1 MLRRLDV
8 NSPWRSLSTGFWASD
23 FPLGKR
29 TIVYGH
35 NGSGKSTVAELLLSL
50 AESNSAVGVIW
61 EDEKGHK
68 TTVRAG
74 GTSPSPHMAVYTRKW
89 VEENLSAFLDGACA
103 AAIVTLGKEAIDA
116 KGEEERLL
124 GEVDRLN
131 SEAREAKKSQGSA
144 EKELEEL
151 AKAVQER
158 IISELQTFDYQHFT
172 RSRYSIP
179 TIKENLRSYKG
190 DVPDATSHTE
200 ALQRLGE
207 GAPSPVAEVS
217 APPSAVASDLEVLAN
232 LLSET
237 PTRVAIEALE
247 NSTASQAWVEQ
258 GLQLHTERDECLF
271 CAGAIT
277 PERRAQLARH
287 FDESWLD
294 IRGRAKRLKE
304 AVTQEKTALTTWIA
318 SIPDSS
324 RLASDLQAG
333 YELAAERLFAEV
345 GERET
350 ACKRVEASLDLKIA
364 DPSCRPEPPEWSVL
378 GSPPTTTVLRQA
390 ISEHNRQVRD
400 HAELS
405 AGRKKIVLDHIVGSQ
420 AVAFRDLG
428 RQVKTHAENVS
439 ASGKAAQ
446 LAEKNL
452 EQVRQAKFTTKDMAD
467 TLTRDLARVY
477 GKDHISVAV
486 TEDGKSYAC
495 RRGDQPGTC
504 LSDGERTTLSLLY
517 FLRNLEDQQTP
528 GVDKAQRIVV
538 IDDPSSSLDR
548 EALFATHQ
556 WLFDTLEEKFG
567 QYIVLTHDFGL
578 LRLFLLSHKGKWGKS
593 MKRIQDNDRTERLF
607 PRVAF
612 LEIYASAIDGQRTS
626 KVGALPQ
633 VLVKNTSE
641 YTYLFSMVMAG
652 VLDSEDHERLFL
664 LPNAARRVLEIF
676 ASYKAP
682 HRTDFAAQLEVLVQ
696 AQSGEPY
703 RDVFGFCNKHSHG
716 EGSES
721 VDVLDARA
729 VHGQIRRCMQFLR
742 DSDPTHF
749 ERMCTAAEIDPTS
762 LP

>member
-1 MLRRLDV
+1 MLRRIDV
-8 NSPWRSLSTGFWASD
+8 KAPWRSLTTGFWASE

-35 NGSGKSTVAELLLSL
+35 NGSGKSTVSELLLSL
-50 AESNSAVGVIW
+50 ADSSSATGVIW
-61 EDEKGHK
+61 EDEKRHK
-68 TTVRAG
+68 TAVRAG
-74 GTSPSPHMAVYTRKW
+74 GASPSPHMAVYTRRW
-89 VEENLSAFLDGACA
+89 VEENLSAFLDGASA

-116 KGEEERLL
+116 KDEEKRLVGEVERLQ
-124 GEVDRLN
+124 
-131 SEAREAKKSQGSA
+131 SEAREAKTSQDSA
-144 EKELEEL
+144 EKKLKAL
-151 AKAVQER
+151 AKEVQER

-179 TIKENLRSYKG
+179 KIEDNLRAYRG
-190 DVPDATSHTE
+190 GFPDATSHTE

-207 GAPSPVAEVS
+207 GAPSAVAEVS
-217 APPSAVASDLEVLAN
+217 APPSAVVSDLVVLAD

-237 PTRVAIEALE
+237 PTRVAIAALE
-247 NSTASQAWVEQ
+247 NSSTAQAWVER
-258 GLQLHTERDECLF
+258 GLDLHAYSDECLF
-271 CAGAIT
+271 CAGPIT
-277 PERRAQLARH
+277 AERRAELARH

-294 IRGRAKRLKE
+294 IRGRATRLKE
-304 AVTQEKTALTTWIA
+304 AVMREKKSLAAWM
-318 SIPDSS
+318 SSVPDSTG
-324 RLASDLQAG
+324 LASDLQGA
-333 YELAAERLFAEV
+333 YTLAAERLSVEV
-345 GERET
+345 TERVT
-350 ACKRVEASLDLKIA
+350 ACERVDASLDLKIA
-364 DPSCRPEPPEWSVL
+364 DPSSTPESPEWSVL
-378 GSPPTTTVLRQA
+378 KSPPATTVLTQA
-390 ISEHNRQVRD
+390 IAEHNQQVRD

-405 AGRKKIVLDHIVGSQ
+405 ADRKKTVLDHIVGSQ
-420 AVAFRDLG
+420 AEAFRDLDG
-428 RQVKTHAENVS
+428 QVTTHAATAS
-439 ASGKAAQ
+439 ASAKAAQ
-446 LAEKNL
+446 LAENKL
-452 EQVRQAKFTTKDMAD
+452 DEVRQAKFTTKDMAD

-486 TEDGKSYAC
+486 TEDGKSYEC
-495 RRGDQPGTC
+495 RRGDQPGTD

-556 WLFDTLEEKFG
+556 WLFDTLEKFG

-578 LRLFLLSHKGKWGKS
+578 LRLFLLSYKGMWGKS
-593 MKRIQDNDRTERLF
+593 MKAIRDQNPDELLF

-612 LEIYASAIDGQRTS
+612 LEVYASSADGERTS

-652 VLDSEDHERLFL
+652 VLDSEDHDRLFL

-696 AQSGEPY
+696 AQPGEPY

-749 ERMCTAAEIDPTS
+749 ERMCTAAGIDPTS

>member
-8 NSPWRSLSTGFWASD
+8 KAPWRSLNTGFWAND

-29 TIVYGH
+29 TIAYGH

-50 AESNSAVGVIW
+50 ADSNSATGVVW

-74 GTSPSPHMAVYTRKW
+74 GTSPSPHMAVYTRRW
-89 VEENLSAFLDGACA
+89 VDENLSAFLDGASA

-116 KGEEERLL
+116 KGEEERLV
-124 GEVDRLN
+124 GEVERLQ
-131 SEAREAKKSQGSA
+131 SEAREAKKSQDTA
-144 EKELEEL
+144 EKKL
-151 AKAVQER
+151 KALTKEVQER

-172 RSRYSIP
+172 RNRYSIP
-179 TIKENLRSYKG
+179 KIEENLRTYKG
-190 DVPDATSHTE
+190 GFPDASSHTE

-207 GAPSPVAEVS
+207 GAPSVVAELP
-217 APPSAVASDLEVLAN
+217 APPSAVASDLAVLAD

-247 NSTASQAWVEQ
+247 DSPAVQAWVEQ
-258 GLQLHTERDECLF
+258 GLQLHAETDECQF
-271 CAGAIT
+271 CAAAIT
-277 PERRAQLARH
+277 PERRTQLARH

-294 IRGRAKRLKE
+294 IRGRAKRLKA
-304 AVTQEKTALTTWIA
+304 AVTQEKTSLTTWFT
-318 SIPDSS
+318 SIPDSTKF
-324 RLASDLQAG
+324 ASDLQAAYALG
-333 YELAAERLFAEV
+333 VERLAAEV
-345 GERET
+345 SERVNAYEG
-350 ACKRVEASLDLKIA
+350 VEASLELKIA
-364 DPSCRPEPPEWSVL
+364 DPSSTPDPPEWAVL
-378 GSPPTTTVLRQA
+378 SSPPSTTVLTQA
-390 ISEHNRQVRD
+390 ISEHNQQVRD
-400 HAELS
+400 HADLS
-405 AGRKKIVLDHIVGSQ
+405 ADRKKTVLDHIVGSQ
-420 AVAFRDLG
+420 AEAFRDLDG
-428 RQVKTHAENVS
+428 QVTTHAAKAS
-439 ASGKAAQ
+439 ASAKAAQ
-446 LAEKNL
+446 LAEKKL
-452 EQVRQAKFTTKDMAD
+452 DEVRQAKFTTKDMAD

-495 RRGDQPGTC
+495 RRGDQPGTD

-556 WLFDTLEEKFG
+556 WLFDTLETFG

-578 LRLFLLSHKGKWGKS
+578 LRLFLLSYKGMWGKS
-593 MKRIQDNDRTERLF
+593 MKAIRDQDPSELQF
-607 PRVAF
+607 PRVSF
-612 LEIYASAIDGQRTS
+612 LEIYATTTTGDRTS

-633 VLVKNTSE
+633 VMVKNTSE

-652 VLDSEDHERLFL
+652 VLDSQDHDRLFL
-664 LPNAARRVLEIF
+664 LPNAARRVIEIF

-682 HRTDFAAQLEVLVQ
+682 HRTDFAQQLEVLVQ
-696 AQSGEPY
+696 AQPGEPF
-703 RDVFGFCNKHSHG
+703 RDVFSFCNKHSHG

-721 VDVLDARA
+721 LDLLDARA

-742 DSDPTHF
+742 ESDRTHF
-749 ERMCTAAEIDPTS
+749 ERMCTAAGIDPTS

>member
-8 NSPWRSLSTGFWASD
+8 KTPWRSLNTGFWSSD

-50 AESNSAVGVIW
+50 AESRSATGVIW

-68 TTVRAG
+68 TTVRAA
-74 GTSPSPHMAVYTRKW
+74 GTSPSPHMAVYTRRW
-89 VEENLSAFLDGACA
+89 IDENLSAFLDGASA

-116 KGEEERLL
+116 KGEEERLI
-124 GEVDRLN
+124 GEVDRLQ
-131 SEAREAKKSQGSA
+131 SEAHEA
-144 EKELEEL
+144 EKSRGTAEKKRAAL
-151 AKAVQER
+151 AKEVQER

-179 TIKENLRSYKG
+179 KIEENLRAYKG
-190 DVPDATSHTE
+190 DFPDASSHTE

-207 GAPSPVAEVS
+207 GAPSAVAEVS
-217 APPSAVASDLEVLAN
+217 APPSAVASDLAVLAGV
-232 LLSET
+232 LSET
-237 PTRVAIEALE
+237 PTRVAIAALA
-247 NSTASQAWVEQ
+247 NSSTAQAWVEQ
-258 GLQLHTERDECLF
+258 GLQLHADSDECQF

-277 PERRAQLARH
+277 PERRTQLARH

-294 IRGRAKRLKE
+294 IRGRATQLKD
-304 AVTQEKTALTTWIA
+304 AVTREKTALATWII
-318 SIPDSS
+318 SIPDSTE
-324 RLASDLQAG
+324 LASDLQAAYG
-333 YELAAERLFAEV
+333 LAVERLSAEV
-345 GERET
+345 TERVT
-350 ACKRVEASLDLKIA
+350 ACERVEASLELKIA
-364 DPSCRPEPPEWSVL
+364 DPSGTHEAPEWAVL
-378 GSPPTTTVLRQA
+378 GSPPLTTVLTQA
-390 ISEHNRQVRD
+390 IAEHNQQVHD

-405 AGRKKIVLDHIVGSQ
+405 ADRKKTVLDHIVGSQ
-420 AVAFRDLG
+420 AEAFRDLDG
-428 RQVKTHAENVS
+428 QVFAYAAKAS
-439 ASGKAAQ
+439 ASAKAAR
-446 LAEKNL
+446 LAEKKL
-452 EQVRQAKFTTKDMAD
+452 DEVRQAKFTTKDMAD

-495 RRGDQPGTC
+495 RRGDQPGTD

-528 GVDKAQRIVV
+528 GADKSHRIVV

-556 WLFDTLEEKFG
+556 WLFDTLEKFG

-578 LRLFLLSHKGKWGKS
+578 LRLLLLSYKGMWGKS
-593 MKRIQDNDRTERLF
+593 MKLIRDRDPGELLF
-607 PRVAF
+607 PRVSF
-612 LEIYASAIDGQRTS
+612 LEVYASATDGERTS

-633 VLVKNTSE
+633 VLLKNTSE
-641 YTYLFSMVMAG
+641 YNYLFSMVMAG
-652 VLDSEDHERLFL
+652 VLDSEDHDRLFL

-682 HRTDFAAQLEVLVQ
+682 HRTDFAQQLEVLVQ
-696 AQSGEPY
+696 AQPGEPF
-703 RDVFGFCNKHSHG
+703 RDVFTFCNKHSHG

-742 DSDPTHF
+742 ESDLTHF
-749 ERMCTAAEIDPTS
+749 ERMCTAAGINPTS

>member
-8 NSPWRSLSTGFWASD
+8 KAPWRSLNSGFWSSS

-50 AESNSAVGVIW
+50 AESNSAAGVIW
-61 EDEKGHK
+61 EDEKRHR

-74 GTSPSPHMAVYTRKW
+74 GTSPSLHTAVYTRKW
-89 VEENLSAFLDGACA
+89 VEENLSAFLDGASA

-116 KGEEERLL
+116 KGEEERLV
-124 GEVDRLN
+124 GEVERLR
-131 SEAREAKKSQGSA
+131 SEARDAKKGQDTA
-144 EKELEEL
+144 EKKLKELT
-151 AKAVQER
+151 KSVQER
-158 IISELQTFDYQHFT
+158 IVSELQTFDYQHFT

-179 TIKENLRSYKG
+179 KIEENLRDYKG
-190 DVPDATSHTE
+190 DFPDATKHTE

-207 GAPSPVAEVS
+207 GEPSLVPEVS
-217 APPSAVASDLEVLAN
+217 APPSAVASDLVVLAD

-247 NSTASQAWVEQ
+247 NSPASQAWVEQ
-258 GLQLHTERDECLF
+258 GVQLHTGSDECLF
-271 CAGAIT
+271 CAGMIT

-294 IRGRAKRLKE
+294 IRSRAKRLKE
-304 AVTQEKTALTTWIA
+304 AVTRERTALTTWAA
-318 SIPDSS
+318 SIPDSNG
-324 RLASDLQAG
+324 LTSDLQAV
-333 YELAAERLFAEV
+333 YELAADQLSAEV
-345 GERET
+345 SDHVT
-350 ACKRVEASLDLKIA
+350 ACERVEASLDLKIA
-364 DPSCRPEPPEWSVL
+364 DPSCTPEQPDWSVL
-378 GSPPTTTVLRQA
+378 GSPPATTVLTQA
-390 ISEHNRQVRD
+390 IAEHNQQARD
-400 HAELS
+400 HAGLS
-405 AGRKKIVLDHIVGSQ
+405 ADRKKTVLDHIVGSQ
-420 AVAFRDLG
+420 AVAFRDLDG
-428 RQVKTHAENVS
+428 QITTHAAKAS
-439 ASGKAAQ
+439 ASAKAAQ
-446 LAEKNL
+446 LAEKKL
-452 EQVRQAKFTTKDMAD
+452 EEVRQAKFTTKDMAD

-495 RRGDQPGTC
+495 RRGDQPGTD

-556 WLFDTLEEKFG
+556 WLFDTLEKFG

-578 LRLFLLSHKGKWGKS
+578 LRLFLLSYKGMWGKS
-593 MKRIQDNDRTERLF
+593 MKAIRDQDPGELLF
-607 PRVAF
+607 PRVSF
-612 LEIYASAIDGQRTS
+612 LEIYASATDGERTS

-652 VLDSEDHERLFL
+652 VLDSHDHDRLFL
-664 LPNAARRVLEIF
+664 LPNAARRVIEIF

-682 HRTDFAAQLEVLVQ
+682 HRTDFAQQLEVLVQ
-696 AQSGEPY
+696 AQPGEPY
-703 RDVFGFCNKHSHG
+703 RDVFSFCNKHSHG

-721 VDVLDARA
+721 LDLLDARA

-742 DSDPTHF
+742 ESDPTHF
-749 ERMCTAAEIDPTS
+749 ERMCTAAGIDPTS

>member
-8 NSPWRSLSTGFWASD
+8 QAPWRSLNTGFWASD
-23 FPLGKR
+23 FPLGQR
-29 TIVYGH
+29 TILYGH
-35 NGSGKSTVAELLLSL
+35 NGSGKSTVSELLLSL
-50 AESNSAVGVIW
+50 AESSSATDVIW
-61 EDEKGHK
+61 EDENGHK
-68 TTVRAG
+68 TTVRTG

-89 VEENLSAFLDGACA
+89 VEENLSAFLDGASA

-116 KGEEERLL
+116 KDEEKRLVE
-124 GEVDRLN
+124 EVDRLQ
-131 SEAREAKKSQGSA
+131 SEAREAKKNQDAA
-144 EKELEEL
+144 EKKLKEL

-158 IISELQTFDYQHFT
+158 IVSELQTFDYQHFT

-179 TIKENLRSYKG
+179 KIEENLRDYKG
-190 DVPDATSHTE
+190 GFPDATSHTE

-207 GAPSPVAEVS
+207 GEPSPVAEVS
-217 APPSAVASDLEVLAN
+217 TPPSAVASDLAALADI
-232 LLSET
+232 LSET
-237 PTRVAIEALE
+237 PTRVAIESLDK
-247 NSTASQAWVEQ
+247 SSASQAWVER
-258 GLQLHTERDECLF
+258 GLDLHAESDECLF

-277 PERRAQLARH
+277 SERRTQLARH
-287 FDESWLD
+287 FDESWLNM
-294 IRGRAKRLKE
+294 RSRAKQLKE
-304 AVTQEKTALTTWIA
+304 AVMREKTALTTWIT
-318 SIPDSS
+318 SIPDSTE
-324 RLASDLQAG
+324 LAGDLQPAYG
-333 YELAAERLFAEV
+333 LAVERLSAEV
-345 GERET
+345 TERVA
-350 ACKRVEASLDLKIA
+350 ACERVEASLELKIA
-364 DPSCRPEPPEWSVL
+364 DPSSTPEPPEWSAL
-378 GSPPTTTVLRQA
+378 GSIPATTVLTQA
-390 ISEHNRQVRD
+390 IVEHNQQVRD

-405 AGRKKIVLDHIVGSQ
+405 ADRKRTVLDHIVGSQ
-420 AVAFRDLG
+420 SEAFRDLDG
-428 RQVKTHAENVS
+428 QVITHAAKAS
-439 ASGKAAQ
+439 ASAKAAQ
-446 LAEKNL
+446 LAEKKL
-452 EQVRQAKFTTKDMAD
+452 EEVRQAKFTTKAMAD

-495 RRGDQPGTC
+495 RRGDQAGTD

-517 FLRNLEDQQTP
+517 FLRNLEDQQNP

-556 WLFDTLEEKFG
+556 WLFDTLEKFG

-578 LRLFLLSHKGKWGKS
+578 LRLFILSYKGKWGKS
-593 MKRIQDNDRTERLF
+593 MKAVRGQDGAELLF

-612 LEIYASAIDGQRTS
+612 LEIFASTIKGKRTS
-626 KVGALPQ
+626 KVGVLPQ

-652 VLDSEDHERLFL
+652 VLDSENHDRLFL

-682 HRTDFAAQLEVLVQ
+682 HRTDFAQQLEVLVQ
-696 AQSGEPY
+696 AQPGEPY
-703 RDVFGFCNKHSHG
+703 RDVFTFCNKHSHG

-742 DSDPTHF
+742 ESDATHF
-749 ERMCTAAEIDPTS
+749 ERMCAAAGIDPTS

>member
-8 NSPWRSLSTGFWASD
+8 KAPWRSLNTGFWASD

-29 TIVYGH
+29 TIAYGH

-50 AESNSAVGVIW
+50 ADSSSATGVVW

-74 GTSPSPHMAVYTRKW
+74 GTSPSPHMAVYTRRW
-89 VEENLSAFLDGACA
+89 VDENLSAFLDGASA

-116 KGEEERLL
+116 KGEEERLVW
-124 GEVDRLN
+124 EVERLQ
-131 SEAREAKKSQGSA
+131 SEAREAKKSQETA
-144 EKELEEL
+144 EKKL
-151 AKAVQER
+151 KALTKEVQER

-172 RSRYSIP
+172 RNRYSIP
-179 TIKENLRSYKG
+179 KIEESLRTYKG
-190 DVPDATSHTE
+190 AFPDATSHTE

-207 GAPSPVAEVS
+207 GAPSVVAELSV
-217 APPSAVASDLEVLAN
+217 PPSAVASDLAVLAD

-237 PTRVAIEALE
+237 PTRVAIGALE
-247 NSTASQAWVEQ
+247 ESPAAQAWVEQ
-258 GLQLHTERDECLF
+258 GLQLHAETDECLF
-271 CAGAIT
+271 CAAVIT

-294 IRGRAKRLKE
+294 IRGRTKRLKA
-304 AVTQEKTALTTWIA
+304 AVTQEKTALTTWFTL
-318 SIPDSS
+318 IPDSTKF
-324 RLASDLQAG
+324 ASDLQAA
-333 YELAAERLFAEV
+333 YALAVERLAAEV
-345 GERET
+345 SERVSTYEG
-350 ACKRVEASLDLKIA
+350 VEASLELKVA
-364 DPSCRPEPPEWSVL
+364 DPSSTPVPPEWTVL
-378 GSPPTTTVLRQA
+378 GSPPSTTVLTQA
-390 ISEHNRQVRD
+390 ISEHNQQVRD

-405 AGRKKIVLDHIVGSQ
+405 ADRKKTVLDHIVGSQ
-420 AVAFRDLG
+420 AEAFRDLDG
-428 RQVKTHAENVS
+428 QVTTHAAKAS
-439 ASGKAAQ
+439 ASAKAAQ
-446 LAEKNL
+446 LAEKKL
-452 EQVRQAKFTTKDMAD
+452 DEVRQAKFTTKDMAD

-495 RRGDQPGTC
+495 RRGDEPGTD

-528 GVDKAQRIVV
+528 GVNKAQRIVV

-556 WLFDTLEEKFG
+556 WLFDTLEKFG

-578 LRLFLLSHKGKWGKS
+578 LRLFLLSYKGMWGKS
-593 MKRIQDNDRTERLF
+593 MKAIRDQDPSELQF
-607 PRVAF
+607 PRVSF
-612 LEIYASAIDGQRTS
+612 LEIYATTTIGDRTS

-633 VLVKNTSE
+633 VMVKNTSE
-641 YTYLFSMVMAG
+641 YTYLFSMVMTG
-652 VLDSEDHERLFL
+652 ILDSQDHDRLFL
-664 LPNAARRVLEIF
+664 LPNAARRVIEIF

-682 HRTDFAAQLEVLVQ
+682 HRTDFAQQLEVLVQ
-696 AQSGEPY
+696 AQPGEPF
-703 RDVFGFCNKHSHG
+703 RDVFTFCNKHSHG

-721 VDVLDARA
+721 LDLLDARA

-742 DSDPTHF
+742 ESDPTHF
-749 ERMCTAAEIDPTS
+749 ERMCTAAGIDPTS

>member
-8 NSPWRSLSTGFWASD
+8 KAPWRSLNTGFWPSD

-29 TIVYGH
+29 TVIYGH

-50 AESNSAVGVIW
+50 SESSSATGIVW
-61 EDEKGHK
+61 EDEEGHK

-74 GTSPSPHMAVYTRKW
+74 GTSPSPRMAVYTRRW
-89 VEENLSAFLDGACA
+89 VEENLSAFLDGASA

-116 KGEEERLL
+116 KDEERRLV
-124 GEVDRLN
+124 GEVERLR
-131 SEAREAKKSQGSA
+131 SDARDAKKSQDAA
-144 EKELEEL
+144 EKKL
-151 AKAVQER
+151 KAVAKEVQDR
-158 IISELQTFDYQHFT
+158 IVSELQTFDYQHFT
-172 RSRYSIP
+172 RSRYSTPKIE
-179 TIKENLRSYKG
+179 ENLRAYQG
-190 DVPDATSHTE
+190 DFPDATSHAE

-207 GAPSPVAEVS
+207 GAPSAVAEAP
-217 APPSAVASDLEVLAN
+217 APPSAVASDLAALAD

-237 PTRVAIEALE
+237 PTRVAIAALE
-247 NSTASQAWVEQ
+247 NSSAAQAWVER
-258 GLQLHTERDECLF
+258 GLDLHADSDECLF

-277 PERRAQLARH
+277 PERRTQLARH

-294 IRGRAKRLKE
+294 IRGRAARLKE
-304 AVTQEKTALTTWIA
+304 AVTREKKSLGAWMS
-318 SIPDSS
+318 SIPDST
-324 RLASDLQAG
+324 RLASDLQEAYG
-333 YELAAERLFAEV
+333 LAAEHLSAEV
-345 GERET
+345 TERVAVCE
-350 ACKRVEASLDLKIA
+350 RVEASLDLKIA
-364 DPSCRPEPPEWSVL
+364 DPSSTPDPPEWSVL
-378 GSPPTTTVLRQA
+378 SSPPETAVLTQA
-390 ISEHNRQVRD
+390 IAEHNQQVRD

-405 AGRKKIVLDHIVGSQ
+405 ADRKKTVLDHIVGSQ
-420 AVAFRDLG
+420 AEAFRDLDG
-428 RQVKTHAENVS
+428 QMTTHAAAAS
-439 ASGKAAQ
+439 ASAKAAQ
-446 LAEKNL
+446 LAEKKL
-452 EQVRQAKFTTKDMAD
+452 DEVRQAKFTTKDMAD

-486 TEDGKSYAC
+486 TEDGKSYEC
-495 RRGDQPGTC
+495 RRGDQPGTD

-556 WLFDTLEEKFG
+556 WLFDTLEKFG

-578 LRLFLLSHKGKWGKS
+578 LRLFLLSHKGMWGKS
-593 MKRIQDNDRTERLF
+593 MKLIRNQDAGELLF

-612 LEIYASAIDGQRTS
+612 LEVYASSADGERTS
-626 KVGALPQ
+626 KVGALPE

-641 YTYLFSMVMAG
+641 YAYLFSMVMAG
-652 VLDSEDHERLFL
+652 VLDSEDHDRLFL

-682 HRTDFAAQLEVLVQ
+682 HRTDFAQQLEVLVQ
-696 AQSGEPY
+696 AQPGEPY

-749 ERMCTAAEIDPTS
+749 ERMCAAIGMDPTS

>member
-1 MLRRLDV
+1 MLRRIDV
-8 NSPWRSLSTGFWASD
+8 KAPWRSLTTGFWASD

-35 NGSGKSTVAELLLSL
+35 NGSGKSTVSELLLSL
-50 AESNSAVGVIW
+50 ADSSSATGVIW

-68 TTVRAG
+68 TAVRTG
-74 GTSPSPHMAVYTRKW
+74 GASPSPHMAVYTRRW
-89 VEENLSAFLDGACA
+89 VEENLSAFLDGASA

-116 KGEEERLL
+116 KDEEKRLVAEVERLQ
-124 GEVDRLN
+124 
-131 SEAREAKKSQGSA
+131 SEAREAKKCQHSA
-144 EKELEEL
+144 EKKLKAL
-151 AKAVQER
+151 AKEVQER

-179 TIKENLRSYKG
+179 KIEDNLRAYRG
-190 DVPDATSHTE
+190 DFPDATNHTE

-207 GAPSPVAEVS
+207 AAPSAVAEVS
-217 APPSAVASDLEVLAN
+217 APPSAVVSDLAVLAD

-237 PTRVAIEALE
+237 PTRVAIAALE
-247 NSTASQAWVEQ
+247 NNSTAQAWVER
-258 GLQLHTERDECLF
+258 GLDLHADSDECLF

-277 PERRAQLARH
+277 PERRSQLARH

-294 IRGRAKRLKE
+294 IRGRATQLKE
-304 AVTQEKTALTTWIA
+304 AVTREKKSLAAWM
-318 SIPDSS
+318 SSVPDSTG
-324 RLASDLQAG
+324 LASDLRAA
-333 YELAAERLFAEV
+333 YALAAERLSVEV
-345 GERET
+345 TERVT
-350 ACKRVEASLDLKIA
+350 ACERVDASLDLKIA
-364 DPSCRPEPPEWSVL
+364 DPSSTPEPPEWSVL
-378 GSPPTTTVLRQA
+378 SSSPTTTVLTQA
-390 ISEHNRQVRD
+390 ISEHNQQVRD

-405 AGRKKIVLDHIVGSQ
+405 ADRKKTVLDHIVGSQ
-420 AVAFRDLG
+420 AEAFRDLDG
-428 RQVKTHAENVS
+428 QVTTHAATAS
-439 ASGKAAQ
+439 ASAKAAQ
-446 LAEKNL
+446 LAEKKL
-452 EQVRQAKFTTKDMAD
+452 DEVRQAKFTTKDMAD

-486 TEDGKSYAC
+486 TADGKSYEC
-495 RRGDQPGTC
+495 RRGDQPGTD

-556 WLFDTLEEKFG
+556 WLFDTLEKFG
-567 QYIVLTHDFGL
+567 QYIALTHDFGL
-578 LRLFLLSHKGKWGKS
+578 LRLFLLSYKGMWGKS
-593 MKRIQDNDRTERLF
+593 MKAIRDQNPGELQF

-612 LEIYASAIDGQRTS
+612 LEVYASSADGERIS

-652 VLDSEDHERLFL
+652 VLDSEDHDRLFL

-696 AQSGEPY
+696 AQPGEPY

-749 ERMCTAAEIDPTS
+749 ERMCAAAGIDPTS

>member
-8 NSPWRSLSTGFWASD
+8 KAPWRSLNTGFWASD

-29 TIVYGH
+29 TIAYGH

-50 AESNSAVGVIW
+50 ADSNSATGVVW

-74 GTSPSPHMAVYTRKW
+74 GTSPSPHMAVYTRRW
-89 VEENLSAFLDGACA
+89 VDENLSAFLDGASA

-116 KGEEERLL
+116 KGEEERLV
-124 GEVDRLN
+124 GEVERLQ
-131 SEAREAKKSQGSA
+131 SEAREAKKSQDAA
-144 EKELEEL
+144 EKKL
-151 AKAVQER
+151 KALTKEVQER

-172 RSRYSIP
+172 RNRYSIP
-179 TIKENLRSYKG
+179 KIEENLRTYKG
-190 DVPDATSHTE
+190 GFPDASSHTE

-207 GAPSPVAEVS
+207 GAPSVVAELP
-217 APPSAVASDLEVLAN
+217 APPSAVASDLAVLAD

-247 NSTASQAWVEQ
+247 NSPRAQAWVEQ
-258 GLQLHTERDECLF
+258 GLQLHAESDECLF
-271 CAGAIT
+271 CTGAIT
-277 PERRAQLARH
+277 PERRGQLARH

-294 IRGRAKRLKE
+294 IRGRAKQLKE
-304 AVTQEKTALTTWIA
+304 SVTQEKKALTTWIT
-318 SIPDSS
+318 SIPDSTE
-324 RLASDLQAG
+324 LASDLQAAYG
-333 YELAAERLFAEV
+333 LAIERLSVEV
-345 GERET
+345 TERVT
-350 ACKRVEASLDLKIA
+350 ACELVEASLQLKIA
-364 DPSCRPEPPEWSVL
+364 DPSSTPEPPRWSVL
-378 GSPPTTTVLRQA
+378 CSPPSTTVLTQA
-390 ISEHNRQVRD
+390 ISEHNQQVRD

-405 AGRKKIVLDHIVGSQ
+405 ADRKKTVLDHIVGSQ
-420 AVAFRDLG
+420 AEAFRDLDG
-428 RQVKTHAENVS
+428 QVTTHAAKAS
-439 ASGKAAQ
+439 ASAKAAQ
-446 LAEKNL
+446 LAEKSL
-452 EQVRQAKFTTKDMAD
+452 DEVRQAKFTTKDMAD

-495 RRGDQPGTC
+495 RRGDQPGTD

-556 WLFDTLEEKFG
+556 WLFDTLEKFG

-578 LRLFLLSHKGKWGKS
+578 LRLFLLSYKGMWGKS
-593 MKRIQDNDRTERLF
+593 MKAIRDQDPGELQF
-607 PRVAF
+607 PRVSF
-612 LEIYASAIDGQRTS
+612 LEIYATTTAGDRTS

-633 VLVKNTSE
+633 VMVKNTSE

-652 VLDSEDHERLFL
+652 VLDSQDHDRLFL
-664 LPNAARRVLEIF
+664 LPNAARRVIEIF

-682 HRTDFAAQLEVLVQ
+682 HRTDFAQQLEVLVQ
-696 AQSGEPY
+696 AQPGEPF
-703 RDVFGFCNKHSHG
+703 RDVFTFCNKHSHG

-721 VDVLDARA
+721 LDPLDARA

-742 DSDPTHF
+742 ESDPTHF
-749 ERMCTAAEIDPTS
+749 ERMCTAAGIDPTS

>member
-1 MLRRLDV
+1 MMLSRLDV
-8 NSPWRSLSTGFWASD
+8 KTPWRSLSTGFWSSD
-23 FPLGKR
+23 LPLGRR

-50 AESNSAVGVIW
+50 AESNSAADVTW
-61 EDEKGHK
+61 EDEKGRK
-68 TTVRAG
+68 TAVHAG
-74 GTSPSPHMAVYTRKW
+74 GASPSPHMAVYTRKW
-89 VEENLSAFLDGACA
+89 VEENLSAFLDGASA

-131 SEAREAKKSQGSA
+131 SEARETKRLQDTA
-144 EKELEEL
+144 EKTIKQL

-158 IISELQTFDYQHFT
+158 IISELQTFDHQHFT
-172 RSRYSIP
+172 RNRYSIP
-179 TIKENLRSYKG
+179 KIEEHLLAYKG
-190 DVPDATSHTE
+190 DFPDATSHTE

-207 GAPSPVAEVS
+207 DAPSPIAEVS
-217 APPSAVASDLEVLAN
+217 EPPSAVASDLGVLAD
-232 LLSET
+232 LLPET
-237 PTRVAIEALE
+237 PIRVAIEALE
-247 NSTASQAWVEQ
+247 NCTAAQAWVEQ
-258 GLQLHTERDECLF
+258 GLQLHTERDKCLF
-271 CAGAIT
+271 CAGTI
-277 PERRAQLARH
+277 PPKRREQLARH

-294 IRGRAKRLKE
+294 IRGRATRLKE
-304 AVTQEKTALTTWIA
+304 AVTQEKAALTTWIT
-318 SIPDSS
+318 SIPDSTG
-324 RLASDLQAG
+324 LASDLQAAYG
-333 YELAAERLFAEV
+333 LAAQRLSAEGSERV
-345 GERET
+345 T
-350 ACKRVEASLDLKIA
+350 ACERVEASLDLKIA
-364 DPSCRPEPPEWSVL
+364 DPSCTPEPPEWFVL
-378 GSPPTTTVLRQA
+378 SSPPATTVLMQA
-390 ISEHNRQVRD
+390 IAEHNQQVRD
-400 HAELS
+400 HADLS
-405 AGRKKIVLDHIVGSQ
+405 ADRKKIVFDHIVGSQ
-420 AVAFRDLG
+420 AAAFQDLDE
-428 RQVKTHAENVS
+428 QVKTHAAKLAAS
-439 ASGKAAQ
+439 AKAAQ
-446 LAEKNL
+446 LAEKEL

-495 RRGDQPGTC
+495 RRGDQPGTD

-517 FLRNLEDQQTP
+517 FLRNLEAEQTP

-556 WLFDTLEEKFG
+556 WLFDTLEKFG
-567 QYIVLTHDFGL
+567 QYLILTHDFGL

-593 MKRIQDNDRTERLF
+593 MKMIQNKDPVERQF

-612 LEIYASAIDGQRTS
+612 LEVYASATDGERTS

-633 VLVKNTSE
+633 VLLKNTSE

-652 VLDSEDHERLFL
+652 VLDSEDHDRLFL
-664 LPNAARRVLEIF
+664 LPNAARRVIEIF

-682 HRTDFAAQLEVLVQ
+682 HRTDFAQQLEVLVQ
-696 AQSGEPY
+696 AQPGEPY

-742 DSDPTHF
+742 DSDPMHF
-749 ERMCTAAEIDPTS
+749 ERMCDAAGIDPAS

>member
-8 NSPWRSLSTGFWASD
+8 KAPWRSLNTGFWASD
-23 FPLGKR
+23 CPLGKR

-50 AESNSAVGVIW
+50 AESSSATGVTW

-68 TTVRAG
+68 ATVRAG

-89 VEENLSAFLDGACA
+89 VEENLSAFLDGASA

-116 KGEEERLL
+116 KGEEERLVE
-124 GEVDRLN
+124 EVDRLKT
-131 SEAREAKKSQGSA
+131 EAREAKKSQDAA
-144 EKELEEL
+144 EKKLKEL

-158 IISELQTFDYQHFT
+158 IIAELQTFDFQHFT

-179 TIKENLRSYKG
+179 KIEENLRGYKG
-190 DVPDATSHTE
+190 GVPDASSHTE

-207 GAPSPVAEVS
+207 GEPSPVAEV
-217 APPSAVASDLEVLAN
+217 ATPPSAVASDLPALAD

-247 NSTASQAWVEQ
+247 NSSASQAWVER
-258 GLQLHTERDECLF
+258 GLQLHAERDECLF

-277 PERRAQLARH
+277 TERRTQLARH

-294 IRGRAKRLKE
+294 IRARATRLKD
-304 AVTQEKTALTTWIA
+304 AVTREKKSLTEWIN
-318 SIPDSS
+318 SIPDSTG
-324 RLASDLQAG
+324 LASDLQGAYG
-333 YELAAERLFAEV
+333 LAAAQLSSDVDERVA
-345 GERET
+345 
-350 ACKRVEASLDLKIA
+350 ACERVEEALDLKIA
-364 DPSCRPEPPEWSVL
+364 DPSSTPEPPEWSVL
-378 GSPPTTTVLRQA
+378 GSPPATTVLTQA
-390 ISEHNRQVRD
+390 IAEHNQQVRD
-400 HAELS
+400 HANLS
-405 AGRKKIVLDHIVGSQ
+405 ADRKKTVLDHIVGSQ
-420 AVAFRDLG
+420 SAAFRELDE
-428 RQVKTHAENVS
+428 QVTTHAAKASSS
-439 ASGKAAQ
+439 AKAAQ
-446 LAEKNL
+446 LAEKRL
-452 EQVRQAKFTTKDMAD
+452 DEVRQAKFTTKDMAD

-495 RRGDQPGTC
+495 RRGDQPGTD

-517 FLRNLEDQQTP
+517 FLRNLENEQTP
-528 GVDKAQRIVV
+528 GVDKTQRIVV

-556 WLFDTLEEKFG
+556 WLFDTLEGFG
-567 QYIVLTHDFGL
+567 QYMVLTHDFGL
-578 LRLFLLSHKGKWGKS
+578 LRLFLLSYKGMWGKS
-593 MKRIQDNDRTERLF
+593 MKAIRDQDPAELLF

-612 LEIYASAIDGQRTS
+612 LEMYATTTDGERTS
-626 KVGALPQ
+626 KVGVLPQ

-641 YTYLFSMVMAG
+641 YTYLFSMVMTG
-652 VLDSEDHERLFL
+652 VLDSEDHDRLFL

-682 HRTDFAAQLEVLVQ
+682 HRTDFAQQLEVLVQ
-696 AQSGEPY
+696 AQPGEPF
-703 RDVFGFCNKHSHG
+703 RDVFTFCNKHSHG

-729 VHGQIRRCMQFLR
+729 VHGQLRRCMQFLR
-742 DSDPTHF
+742 ESDPEHF
-749 ERMCTAAEIDPTS
+749 ERMCGAAGIDPTS
-762 LP
+762 LPS

>member
-8 NSPWRSLSTGFWASD
+8 KAPWRSLTTGFWAND

-50 AESNSAVGVIW
+50 TESSSATGVVW
-61 EDEKGHK
+61 EDEKGH
-68 TTVRAG
+68 TALVRAG

-89 VEENLSAFLDGACA
+89 VEGNLSAFLDGASA
-103 AAIVTLGKEAIDA
+103 AAIVTLGKEAIGA
-116 KGEEERLL
+116 KDEEKRLVE
-124 GEVDRLN
+124 EVDRLQ
-131 SEAREAKKSQGSA
+131 SEAREAKTSQDAA
-144 EKELEEL
+144 EKKLKELT
-151 AKAVQER
+151 KAVQER
-158 IISELQTFDYQHFT
+158 IVSELQTFDYQHFT

-179 TIKENLRSYKG
+179 KIEESLRGYNG
-190 DVPDATSHTE
+190 DFPDATIHTE

-207 GAPSPVAEVS
+207 GEPSTVAGVPP
-217 APPSAVASDLEVLAN
+217 PPSAVASDLSVLAGI
-232 LLSET
+232 LSET

-247 NSTASQAWVEQ
+247 NTPIAQAWVER
-258 GLQLHTERDECLF
+258 GLDLHAESDQCLF

-277 PERRAQLARH
+277 PERRTQLARH

-294 IRGRAKRLKE
+294 IRGRAKQLKE
-304 AVTQEKTALTTWIA
+304 TVTRERTALTTWIT
-318 SIPDSS
+318 SIPDSTE
-324 RLASDLQAG
+324 LASDLQAA
-333 YELAAERLFAEV
+333 YELAVERLSVEV
-345 GERET
+345 TERMT
-350 ACKRVEASLDLKIA
+350 ACERVEASLELKIA
-364 DPSCRPEPPEWSVL
+364 DPSSTPEPPEWSVL
-378 GSPPTTTVLRQA
+378 GSPPATTVLTQA
-390 ISEHNRQVRD
+390 IAEHNQQVRD
-400 HAELS
+400 HTELS
-405 AGRKKIVLDHIVGSQ
+405 ADRKKTVLDHIVGSQ
-420 AVAFRDLG
+420 SDAFRDLDG
-428 RQVKTHAENVS
+428 QVTTHAGKAS
-439 ASGKAAQ
+439 ASAKAAQ
-446 LAEKNL
+446 LAEKKL
-452 EQVRQAKFTTKDMAD
+452 DDVRQAKFTTKDMAD

-477 GKDHISVAV
+477 GKNHISVAV

-495 RRGDQPGTC
+495 RRGDQPGTD

-517 FLRNLEDQQTP
+517 FLRNLEDEQTP
-528 GVDKAQRIVV
+528 GVDKAHRIVV

-556 WLFDTLEEKFG
+556 WLFDTLEKFG

-578 LRLFLLSHKGKWGKS
+578 LRLFLLSYKGMWGKS
-593 MKRIQDNDRTERLF
+593 MKASRDQDPDELMF
-607 PRVAF
+607 PRISF
-612 LEIYASAIDGQRTS
+612 LEIYASATDGERTS
-626 KVGALPQ
+626 KIGALPQ

-652 VLDSEDHERLFL
+652 VLDSQDHDRLLL

-682 HRTDFAAQLEVLVQ
+682 HRTDFAQQLEVLVQ
-696 AQSGEPY
+696 AQSGEPF
-703 RDVFGFCNKHSHG
+703 RDVFTFCNKHSHG

-742 DSDPTHF
+742 ESDPTHF
-749 ERMCTAAEIDPTS
+749 ERMCTAAGIDPTS

>member
-8 NSPWRSLSTGFWASD
+8 KAPWRSLNTGFWESE

-35 NGSGKSTVAELLLSL
+35 NGSGKSTVSELLLSL
-50 AESNSAVGVIW
+50 AESSSAAGVVW

-74 GTSPSPHMAVYTRKW
+74 GTSPSPHMAVYTRGW
-89 VEENLSAFLDGACA
+89 VDENLSAFLDGASA

-116 KGEEERLL
+116 KGEEERLVE
-124 GEVDRLN
+124 EVDRLKT
-131 SEAREAKKSQGSA
+131 EAREAKKSQDAA
-144 EKELEEL
+144 EKKLKAL
-151 AKAVQER
+151 AKDVQER

-179 TIKENLRSYKG
+179 KIEENLRAYKG
-190 DVPDATSHTE
+190 GFPDASSHTE

-207 GAPSPVAEVS
+207 GAPSTVAEMS
-217 APPSAVASDLEVLAN
+217 APPSAVASDLAVLAD

-247 NSTASQAWVEQ
+247 NSSASQAWVER
-258 GLQLHTERDECLF
+258 GLQLHAERDECLF

-277 PERRAQLARH
+277 PERRTQLARH

-294 IRGRAKRLKE
+294 IRARTKQLKE
-304 AVTQEKTALTTWIA
+304 AVTREKTALTTWVT
-318 SIPDSS
+318 SIPDSTK
-324 RLASDLQAG
+324 LASDLQAA
-333 YELAAERLFAEV
+333 YALAVERLSVEV
-345 GERET
+345 TERVT
-350 ACKRVEASLDLKIA
+350 ACERVEASLELKIA
-364 DPSCRPEPPEWSVL
+364 DPSSTPEPPEWSVL
-378 GSPPTTTVLRQA
+378 GSPPATTVLRQA
-390 ISEHNRQVRD
+390 ISEHNQQVRD

-405 AGRKKIVLDHIVGSQ
+405 ADRKKTVLDHIVGSQ
-420 AVAFRDLG
+420 ADVFRDLD
-428 RQVKTHAENVS
+428 RQVTTHAEKAS
-439 ASGKAAQ
+439 ANAKAAQ
-446 LAEKNL
+446 LAENKL
-452 EQVRQAKFTTKDMAD
+452 DDVRQAKFTTKDMAD

-495 RRGDQPGTC
+495 RRGDQPGTD

-556 WLFDTLEEKFG
+556 WLFDTLETFG

-578 LRLFLLSHKGKWGKS
+578 LRLFLLSHKGMWGKS
-593 MKRIQDNDRTERLF
+593 MKVIRNQDPAELLF

-612 LEIYASAIDGQRTS
+612 LEVYASAVEGSRTS

-652 VLDSEDHERLFL
+652 VLDSEDHDRLFL

-696 AQSGEPY
+696 AQPGEPY
-703 RDVFGFCNKHSHG
+703 RDVFTFCNKHSHG

-749 ERMCTAAEIDPTS
+749 ERMCAAADIDPAS

>member
-8 NSPWRSLSTGFWASD
+8 KAPWRSLNAGFWASD

-50 AESNSAVGVIW
+50 AESRSATGVIW

-68 TTVRAG
+68 TTVRAA
-74 GTSPSPHMAVYTRKW
+74 GTSPSPHMAVYTRRW
-89 VEENLSAFLDGACA
+89 VDENLSAFLDGASA

-116 KGEEERLL
+116 KGEEARLM
-124 GEVDRLN
+124 GDVDRLQ
-131 SEAREAKKSQGSA
+131 SEAREAEKSRDTA
-144 EKELEEL
+144 EKKLKAL
-151 AKAVQER
+151 AKEVQER

-179 TIKENLRSYKG
+179 KIEENLRTYTG
-190 DVPDATSHTE
+190 DFPDASSHTE

-207 GAPSPVAEVS
+207 GAPSAVAEVS
-217 APPSAVASDLEVLAN
+217 APRSAVASDLAVLAD

-247 NSTASQAWVEQ
+247 NSPTAQAWVER
-258 GLQLHTERDECLF
+258 GLDLHAESDECLF
-271 CAGAIT
+271 CAAVIT

-294 IRGRAKRLKE
+294 IRGRATRLME
-304 AVTQEKTALTTWIA
+304 AVTREKRSLTEWMT
-318 SIPDSS
+318 SMPDSTE
-324 RLASDLQAG
+324 LASDLQAAYG
-333 YELAAERLFAEV
+333 LATERLTAEV
-345 GERET
+345 TERVT
-350 ACKRVEASLDLKIA
+350 ACERVEASLELKIA
-364 DPSCRPEPPEWSVL
+364 DPSSMPEPPEWSVL
-378 GSPPTTTVLRQA
+378 GSPPSTTVLTQA

-405 AGRKKIVLDHIVGSQ
+405 ADRKKTVLDHIVGSQ
-420 AVAFRDLG
+420 AEAFRDLDG
-428 RQVKTHAENVS
+428 LVTTHATKAS
-439 ASGKAAQ
+439 ASAKAAQ
-446 LAEKNL
+446 LAEKKL
-452 EQVRQAKFTTKDMAD
+452 DEVRQAKFTTKDMAD

-495 RRGDQPGTC
+495 RRGDQPGTD

-517 FLRNLEDQQTP
+517 FLRNLEDQQIP

-556 WLFDTLEEKFG
+556 WLFDTLEKFG

-578 LRLFLLSHKGKWGKS
+578 LRLFLLSYKGMWGKS
-593 MKRIQDNDRTERLF
+593 MKAIRDQDPGELLF
-607 PRVAF
+607 PRVSF
-612 LEIYASAIDGQRTS
+612 LEVYASATDGERTS

-652 VLDSEDHERLFL
+652 VLDSEDHDRLFL

-682 HRTDFAAQLEVLVQ
+682 HRTDFAQQLEVLVQ
-696 AQSGEPY
+696 AQPGEPF
-703 RDVFGFCNKHSHG
+703 RDVFTFCNKHSHG

-721 VDVLDARA
+721 LDVLDARA

-742 DSDPTHF
+742 ASDPTHF
-749 ERMCTAAEIDPTS
+749 ERMCAAASIDPTS